1 MRRKVG
7 RTPMLETALRYS
19 RLGQRI
25 PTACKKRDTFF
36 VVTGLFSKIFSKTC
50 PQDGCD
56 RRSGTVT
63 GRGEEMLEKMRGWRR
78 V

>member
-1 MRRKVG
+1 VRRKAG
-7 RTPMLETALRYS
+7 RTPMLETALRCS

-25 PTACKKRDTFF
+25 PIVCKKRDTFF
-36 VVTGLFSKIFSKTC
+36 VVTGVFSKIFSKTC

-56 RRSGTVT
+56 RRYGTVT
-63 GRGEEMLEKMRGWRR
+63 GRGEEMVERIRGLRR